1 MGIKRSDRY
10 TLTERYPSKPEGGD
24 VMPLILPLVFTAT
37 FFSILN
43 SSMVN
48 VALPTIMRQ
57 FGVDF
62 QYSVW
67 LYTGYM
73 LPYAVAMPIS
83 GSLGD
88 MYGAKKVFLAGIAV
102 FAVGSLLCSTADGFW
117 SLLAFRAVQALGAA
131 AVMPNAMVLVTS
143 PFPAER
149 RGVILGWWGMIASAG
164 SLVGPTLGGFLT
176 EHIGWS
182 SIFYVNLPFAVA
194 VLVLGALF
202 VPRSGAPAG
211 RHGFDVAGAV
221 YMTVS
226 LVSLLLAISLLRSE
240 SWHTPRLLALEGA
253 FAVSFIL
260 LLRQERR
267 VAVPLIYLP
276 LFGVTAFSATIA
288 VSFLQSM
295 AMFGGLLL
303 IPLYLQHVHNFSPT
317 YAGFLMLPLSITMML
332 LSPLV
337 GRLTTK
343 RDARQLAVWGMLT
356 IMVGLWLFSRL
367 TLTSPYWVLAA
378 ALVATGAGLG
388 VSSTPLSAN
397 LVNLVEQEKMGMAS
411 GVFNMTR
418 FVGGV
423 IGSTIF
429 GAFMQYRLEI
439 RLQQLAAGGQDG
451 AVPPALLEKVAMTGA
466 FHDVYLLALAT
477 TGLGLALS
485 WFINPPPR
493 RAPSPMRQPG

>member
-1 MGIKRSDRY
+1 
-10 TLTERYPSKPEGGD
+10 
-24 VMPLILPLVFTAT
+24 MPLVLPLVFTAT

-73 LPYAVAMPIS
+73 LPYAVVMPIS

-88 MYGAKKVFLAGIAV
+88 MYGAKRLFLAGIAI
-102 FAVGSLLCSTADGFW
+102 FAGGSLLCSTADSFW
-117 SLLAFRAVQALGAA
+117 ALLASRAVQAIGAA
-131 AVMPNAMVLVTS
+131 AVMPNAMVLATS

-176 EHIGWS
+176 QYTGWS
-182 SIFYVNLPFAVA
+182 SIFYVNLPFAAA
-194 VLVLGALF
+194 VLVLGALYM
-202 VPRSGAPAG
+202 PPSDTASRS
-211 RHGFDVAGAV
+211 HGFDALGAV

-226 LVSLLLAISLLRSE
+226 LVSLLLAISLLRDE
-240 SWHTPRLLALEGA
+240 GWYTPRMLILEGVFVA
-253 FAVSFIL
+253 FAALFL
-260 LLRQERR
+260 WREHHL
-267 VAVPLIYLP
+267 AVPLIYLP
-276 LFGVTAFSATIA
+276 LFKITAFSTTIA

-295 AMFGGLLL
+295 AMFGSLLL
-303 IPLYLQHVHNFSPT
+303 IPLFLQHVHDFSPT
-317 YAGFLMLPLSITMML
+317 YAGFLMLPLSVTMMV

-343 RDARQLAVWGMLT
+343 TDARQLAAWGMLT
-356 IMVGLWLFSRL
+356 IMAGMWLFSRL
-367 TLTSPYWVLAA
+367 TITSPYGVLAA

-388 VSSTPLSAN
+388 ISSTPLSAN
-397 LVNLVEQEKMGMAS
+397 LVNLVSQEKMGMAS

-429 GAFMQYRLEI
+429 GAFMQHRLEI
-439 RLQQLAAGGQDG
+439 HLQQLVAGGQSG
-451 AVPPALLEKVAMTGA
+451 GMTPALLEKVAMTGA

-493 RAPSPMRQPG
+493 ASRRQRSPS